1 MKSPIAVFSR
11 LSFPAVIPA
20 SLPRLFASFLSLSR
34 HLAKEISKWLR
45 WMLVFALLLGLTSG
59 LRVVPDNLHA
69 TFAQGLNSILV
80 HGPAI
85 DWQSLSGFGLASA
98 AMSLPLRIVFTD
110 MGLLSEGNPEEA
122 VWSLDRALEIHT
134 SPESNLAGTEVT
146 VRVPGLR
153 WKLEN

>member
-20 SLPRLFASFLSLSR
+20 SLPGRFASFLSLSR
-34 HLAKEISKWLR
+34 PLAKEISKWVRRL
-45 WMLVFALLLGLTSG
+45 LVFALLLSLTSG
-59 LRVVPDNLHA
+59 LRVVPDDVHA
-69 TFAQGLNSILV
+69 TFAQGLNSILL

-85 DWQSLSGFGLASA
+85 DWQSLSGFGLPSA

-110 MGLLSEGNPEEA
+110 SGLLTEGNPHET
-122 VWSLDRALEIHT
+122 VWSLDRAVEIHT
-134 SPESNLAGTEVT
+134 SPESNLAGGEVT

-153 WKLEN
+153 WN